1 MNWEDICV
9 AILLAV
15 LVLSLSIAAVIVP
28 LNYRAKDAYR
38 KDLVLS
44 CEGNLECIQLILG
57 TENKLGY

>member
-1 MNWEDICV
+1 MDWENILT
-9 AILLAV
+9 AILITV
-15 LVLSLSIAAVIVP
+15 LVLSLSIAMVLLP
-28 LNYRAKDAYR
+28 LNYRAKDVYR